1 MKIGVSPDQS
11 SPVHPARQKAQRLE
25 AENEPHLYYCSLF
38 LCQELGLDRKPD
50 RITFLKKGMRLPW
63 GGGVV
68 TLLTLVL
75 AEPPCSPSSAS
86 SSSNSRGSSSKA
98 KLVIS
103 LPGPVRK
110 EVKGEEEGDEH
121 GDTA

>member
-1 MKIGVSPDQS
+1 M
-11 SPVHPARQKAQRLE
+11 
-25 AENEPHLYYCSLF
+25 
-38 LCQELGLDRKPD
+38 
-50 RITFLKKGMRLPW
+50 
-63 GGGVV
+63 V

-121 GDTA
+121 GDTAQNTRMGWGRKKEEVNGTGLGEWMGDGGYGGRQRDGATTERDRRDMTDSARRIAYP